1 MVPDMY
7 CSDDGCKKA
16 ICLDCIDAHRCHA
29 LCKLSKVTDEMA
41 GTLREKVKEL
51 SAHDAAI
58 TAGIGK
64 VKLAMAA
71 CDIST
76 AACVVGISAAAQ
88 AQHAEVTGAPTP
100 LAVPRNPLQGS
111 RTLHARYSYALLS
124 QPVLDANKLRSQP
137 VLHVNKLRSQPM
149 KNTNMMRSQPM
160 KPRSCGKWQR
170 WNTRPCSAG
179 RTSTCH

>member
-1 MVPDMY
+1 MVPDLY

-64 VKLAMAA
+64 VKQAKAA
-71 CDIST
+71 CDKST
-76 AACVVGISAAAQ
+76 AACFVGINNAAQ
-88 AQHAEVTGAPTP
+88 AQHAEVSGALTP
-100 LAVPRNPLQGS
+100 LAVPRNPLQSS
-111 RTLHARYSYALLS
+111 RTLHARYSYALPS
-124 QPVLDANKLRSQP
+124 QHVLDANKLRSQP
-137 VLHVNKLRSQPM
+137 MKNANMLRSQ
-149 KNTNMMRSQPM
+149 RM
-160 KPRSCGKWQR
+160 KPR
-170 WNTRPCSAG
+170 
-179 RTSTCH
+179 